1 MKMKSTVFAVLF
13 SAMYLTSCAT
23 SDKHDTSIQPQKIIE
38 AVNSKYPAERIN
50 LIYIGSPESFIA
62 PKLAVKEVEKGVDAG
77 KVTAIEAALMINTS
91 TVIISGIND
100 ALNAATLSKA
110 LTNDKQKIA
119 GGKVIYVGGDE
130 SHANLSKLA
139 SEAGVSIEF
148 MELPS

>member
-1 MKMKSTVFAVLF
+1 MKSTLLAITF
-13 SAMYLTSCAT
+13 SALFLAACAT
-23 SDKHDTSIQPQKIIE
+23 PDKHNTSIQPQKIIE

-50 LIYIGSPESFIA
+50 LIYIGSPEGYVG

-100 ALNAATLSKA
+100 ALNAETLSKA

-119 GGKVIYVGGDE
+119 GSKIIYVGGNE
-130 SHANLSKLA
+130 SHDNLSKLA

-148 MELPS
+148 MELPG